1 MTIVI
6 PLFPLIAHGLEIEDF
21 KKDKKKLLK
30 FVYNEEKKD
39 NDGLELS
46 NAGGWHSN
54 NNYHEHDNLLRDLL
68 SKYVQSFFGNRN
80 VFNSEINP
88 HLIGLWMNINR
99 KGDYNKSHIHPDS
112 HLSGVFWI
120 KCPPDSGHLTFQSP
134 HYFSQYN
141 EVTSYTKEFRDQTI
155 SHPTYNVFSEEGRMI
170 IFPSS
175 LYHHVEPNKSDED
188 RISVSFNIN
197 LVPKEG
203 YVTS

>member
-1 MTIVI
+1 M
-6 PLFPLIAHGLEIEDF
+6 
-21 KKDKKKLLK
+21 
-30 FVYNEEKKD
+30 
-39 NDGLELS
+39 
-46 NAGGWHSN
+46 N
-54 NNYHEHDNLLRDLL
+54 N
-68 SKYVQSFFGNRN
+68 
-80 VFNSEINP
+80 
-88 HLIGLWMNINR
+88 NR

-141 EVTSYTKEFRDQTI
+141 EVTSYTKEFRDETI